1 MCSGT
6 TILKYMIIDKLS
18 IFGIWMKMTQQ
29 YFRIVYEAT
38 RNIIIRDSGTT
49 YFAIILMPSKKYS
62 PILPALTA
70 SNVNQPQLL
79 LSLV

>member
-1 MCSGT
+1 
-6 TILKYMIIDKLS
+6 MIIDKLS

-29 YFRIVYEAT
+29 YFCIVYEAT
-38 RNIIIRDSGTT
+38 RMNIIIRDSGTI

-79 LSLV
+79 LSLVK